1 MRDADVNPE
10 SCVPVSRRI
19 EPRIVDPTNHP
30 RRYVSLRVAAIYL
43 EVDPRTLGKFLD
55 AGTLPYSE
63 HGRRRRI
70 AVADIVAFELA
81 RRRRVFHEKQ
91 QSAHTH
97 A

>member
-1 MRDADVNPE
+1 M
-10 SCVPVSRRI
+10 SRRQ
-19 EPRIVDPTNHP
+19 EPRIVDPATHP

-43 EVDPRTLGKFLD
+43 ELDPRTLGKFLD

-70 AVADIVAFELA
+70 AVADIVMFETSS
-81 RRRRVFHEKQ
+81 RRSRETFHEKR
-91 QSAHTH
+91 QSEHTH